1 MSVITYFPGAIDI
14 YDKSFTWL
22 GRIGNPISIRGS
34 VVFNGLSTFTVE
46 VSADDRLVPDLIAYG
61 ARVTM
66 IYKDKQLFS
75 GMITGVTG
83 SLLSSGSVFLEMQ
96 SDWRILQNT
105 VALVRPGNQIEATAI
120 SVKNN
125 DNPAAQAQAW
135 LPGGA
140 TTQGTSGTTLGQV
153 GYYQWASGVVYSET
167 ALKTIIGENVITRLG
182 RPVTLA
188 TDLNRGGNIKA
199 AGKLPEVRMQR
210 LEDVCLEILSFDGLG
225 LTLQQATR
233 ANTITVDVYEPDV
246 WDMPLTVNSGVIVG
260 GSWSIQSPT
269 ATRAILGAPGD
280 LADRQFVNYTTG
292 SSTVEAEWGDLVE
305 VFRDATSS
313 ADLIYPEGVTVEELK
328 VAKYYELRTDVT
340 TAQKTTYR
348 NSLNAAGKRALDEG
362 AAKFGITAELAE
374 TETFT
379 FGGTTGV
386 QLGDQVTIEGLN
398 GTLYQDI
405 ITECKFDFGDQK
417 LKVTPIVG
425 KRVDDP
431 NVQIANAITTLAN
444 SQRRIST
451 DR

>member
-1 MSVITYFPGAIDI
+1 MATITYFPGAIDV
-14 YDKSFTWL
+14 YDKSFVWL

-34 VVFNGLSTFTVE
+34 VVFNGLSTFTIE
-46 VSADDRLVPDLIAYG
+46 VSADDRLVPDLITYG

-83 SLLSSGSVFLEMQ
+83 SLLSSGSVFLELQ

-105 VALVRPGNQIEATAI
+105 IALVRPLNQIEATAI

-125 DNPAAQAQAW
+125 ANPAAEAQAW

-153 GYYQWASGVVYSET
+153 GYYQWASGVTYSET
-167 ALKTIIGENVITRLG
+167 ALKTIIGENVITRLA

-210 LEDVCLEILSFDGLG
+210 LEDVCNEILSFDGLG

-233 ANTITVDVYEPDV
+233 ATTITVDVYEPDV

-292 SSTVEAEWGDLVE
+292 SSITEAEWGDLVE
-305 VFRDATSS
+305 IFRDATSS
-313 ADLIYPEGVTVEELK
+313 ADLIWPEGVTVEEGK
-328 VAKYYELRTDVT
+328 VPKYYELRSDVT
-340 TAQKTTYR
+340 AGQKATYR
-348 NSLNAAGKRALDEG
+348 ASLNAAGKRALDDG
-362 AAKFGITAELAE
+362 AAKFGITAELSE
-374 TETFT
+374 TESFT
-379 FGGTTGV
+379 FGGTNGV

-398 GTLYQDI
+398 GTLYTDI

-417 LKVTPIVG
+417 FQVTPIVG

-431 NVQIANAITTLAN
+431 NVQIANAITQLAN

>member
-1 MSVITYFPGAIDI
+1 MTVITYFPGSIDV
-14 YDKSFTWL
+14 YDKNFMWI

-46 VSADDRLVPDLIAYG
+46 VSANDRLVPDVIAHG
-61 ARVTM
+61 ARITM
-66 IYKDKQLFS
+66 IYKDAQLFS

-83 SLLSSGSVFLEMQ
+83 SLLSSGSIFLEMQ

-105 VALVRPGNQIEATAI
+105 VALVRPANQIEATAI

-140 TTQGTSGTTLGQV
+140 STQGTSGTTIGQV
-153 GYYQWASGVVYSET
+153 GYYQWDAGVVYSET
-167 ALKTIIGENVITRLG
+167 ALKTIIGENVIDRLA

-188 TDLNRGGNIKA
+188 TDLERGGDIKT
-199 AGKLPEVRMQR
+199 AGKLPLIRMNK

-225 LTLQQATR
+225 LTLTQATQDD
-233 ANTITVDVYEPDV
+233 TITVDVYEPEV

-269 ATRAILGAPGD
+269 ATRAILGGPGD
-280 LADRQFVNYTTG
+280 LADRHFVNYTTG
-292 SSTVEAEWGDLVE
+292 SSTIENEWGDLVE
-305 VFRDATSS
+305 IFRDATSS
-313 ADLIYPEGVTVEELK
+313 ADLIYPEGVAFDETRVP
-328 VAKYYELRTDVT
+328 KYYELRSDIPTN
-340 TAQKTTYR
+340 QKTTYR
-348 NSLNAAGKRALDEG
+348 NSLNASGKRALDDG

-386 QLGDQVTIEGLN
+386 QLGDQVTVEGLS
-398 GTLYQDI
+398 GTLYTDV
-405 ITECKFDFGDQK
+405 ITECQFNFGNKKFQ
-417 LKVTPIVG
+417 VTPIVG

-431 NVQIANAITTLAN
+431 NVQIANAITNLAN

>member
-14 YDKSFTWL
+14 YDKSFTWI

-46 VSADDRLVPDLIAYG
+46 VSADDRLVPDLIEYG

-120 SVKNN
+120 SVKNV
-125 DNPAAQAQAW
+125 DNAAAQAQAW

-140 TTQGTSGTTLGQV
+140 TTQGTSGTTIGQV
-153 GYYQWASGVVYSET
+153 GYYQWASSVTYSET

-199 AGKLPEVRMQR
+199 AGKLPEVRMRR
-210 LEDVCLEILSFDGLG
+210 LDDVCLEILSFDGLG

-246 WDMPLTVNSGVIVG
+246 WDMPLTVNSGVVVG

-269 ATRAILGAPGD
+269 TTRAILGGPGD
-280 LADRQFVNYTTG
+280 LADRHFINYTTG
-292 SSTVEAEWGDLVE
+292 SSALEAAWGDVVE
-305 VFRDATSS
+305 VFKDATSS
-313 ADLIYPEGVTVEELK
+313 ADLIYPEGITVEEQK

-348 NSLNAAGKRALDEG
+348 NSLNAFG
-362 AAKFGITAELAE
+362 AKAIADGSPKFGITAELSE

-386 QLGDQVTIEGLN
+386 QLGDTVTIEGLG
-398 GTLYQDI
+398 GTLYEDI

-417 LKVTPIVG
+417 FQVTPIVG

-431 NVQIANAITTLAN
+431 SVQIANAINTLAN
-444 SQRRIST
+444 SQRRISS

>member
-1 MSVITYFPGAIDI
+1 MATITYFPGAIDV
-14 YDKSFTWL
+14 YDKSFTWI

-34 VVFNGLSTFTVE
+34 VVFNGLSTFTIE
-46 VSADDRLVPDLIAYG
+46 ISADDRLVPDLIEYG
-61 ARVTM
+61 ARITM
-66 IYKDKQLFS
+66 IYKDAQLFS

-83 SLLSSGSVFLEMQ
+83 SLLSSGSVFLELQ

-105 VALVRPGNQIEATAI
+105 VALVRPLNQIEATTI

-125 DNPAAQAQAW
+125 DDPTAQAQAW

-140 TTQGTSGTTLGQV
+140 STQGTSGTTIGQV
-153 GYYQWASGVVYSET
+153 GYYQWASSVQYAET
-167 ALKTIIGENVITRLG
+167 AIKTLISENVVTRLG
-182 RPVTLA
+182 RPVTVA
-188 TDLNRGGNIKA
+188 TDLGRGGDIKA
-199 AGKLPEVRMQR
+199 AGKLPLIRMNR
-210 LEDVCLEILSFDGLG
+210 LDDVCLEILSFDGIG
-225 LTLQQATR
+225 LKLEQATR
-233 ANTITVDVYEPDV
+233 DDTITVDVYTPDV
-246 WDMPLTVNSGVIVG
+246 WDMPLTVSSGVVVG

-269 ATRAILGAPGD
+269 VTRAILGAPGD
-280 LADRQFVNYTTG
+280 LADRHFINYTTG
-292 SSTVEAEWGDLVE
+292 SSALETEWGDLVE
-305 VFRDATSS
+305 IFRDATSS

-328 VAKYYELRTDVT
+328 VAKYYELRTDVS

-348 NSLNAAGKRALDEG
+348 NSLNAAGAKALAEG

-386 QLGDQVTIEGLN
+386 QLGDTVTVEGLG

-405 ITECKFDFGDQK
+405 ITECRFDFGDQQFT
-417 LKVTPIVG
+417 VTPIVG

>member
-1 MSVITYFPGAIDI
+1 MTVITYFPGSIDV
-14 YDKSFTWL
+14 YDKNFMWI

-46 VSADDRLVPDLIAYG
+46 VSANDRLVPDVIAHG
-61 ARVTM
+61 ARITM
-66 IYKDKQLFS
+66 IYKDAQLFS

-83 SLLSSGSVFLEMQ
+83 SLLSSGSIFLEMQ

-105 VALVRPGNQIEATAI
+105 VALVRPLNQIEATAI
-120 SVKNN
+120 SVKNVSN
-125 DNPAAQAQAW
+125 AAAQAQAW
-135 LPGGA
+135 LPGGSI
-140 TTQGTSGTTLGQV
+140 TQGTSGTTIGQV
-153 GYYQWASGVVYSET
+153 GYYQWDAGVVYSET
-167 ALKTIIGENVITRLG
+167 ALKTIIGENVIDRLA

-188 TDLNRGGNIKA
+188 TDLNRGGDIKT
-199 AGKLPEVRMQR
+199 AGKLPEVRMNK

-233 ANTITVDVYEPDV
+233 DDTITVDVYEPDV

-269 ATRAILGAPGD
+269 VTRTILGGPGD
-280 LADRQFVNYTTG
+280 LADRHFVNYTTG
-292 SSTVEAEWGDLVE
+292 SSTIENEWGDLVE
-305 VFRDATSS
+305 IFRDATSS
-313 ADLIYPEGVTVEELK
+313 ADLIYPEGVPFDETRVP
-328 VAKYYELRTDVT
+328 KYYELRGDIPTN
-340 TAQKTTYR
+340 QKTTYR
-348 NSLNAAGKRALDEG
+348 NSLNASGKRALDDG

-386 QLGDQVTIEGLN
+386 QLGDQVTVEGLN
-398 GTLYQDI
+398 GTLYTDV
-405 ITECKFDFGDQK
+405 ITECRFDFGDQRFQ
-417 LKVTPIVG
+417 VTPIVG

-431 NVQIANAITTLAN
+431 NVQIANAITNLAN

>member
-1 MSVITYFPGAIDI
+1 MSVITYFPGAIDV
-14 YDKSFTWL
+14 YDKNFMWI

-46 VSADDRLVPDLIAYG
+46 VSANDRLVPDVIAYG
-61 ARVTM
+61 ARITM
-66 IYKDKQLFS
+66 IYKDAQLFS

-83 SLLSSGSVFLEMQ
+83 SLLSNGSIFLEMQ

-105 VALVRPGNQIEATAI
+105 VALVRPLNQIEASAI
-120 SVKNN
+120 SVKNV

-135 LPGGA
+135 LPGGS
-140 TTQGTSGTTLGQV
+140 TTQGTSGTTIGQV
-153 GYYQWASGVVYSET
+153 GYYQWASSVTYSET

-199 AGKLPEVRMQR
+199 AGKLPEVRMNK

-233 ANTITVDVYEPDV
+233 DDTITVDVYEPDV

-269 ATRAILGAPGD
+269 ATRAILGGPGD
-280 LADRQFVNYTTG
+280 LADRHFVNYTTG
-292 SSTVEAEWGDLVE
+292 STTIENEWGDLVE
-305 VFRDATSS
+305 IFRDATSS
-313 ADLIYPEGVTVEELK
+313 ADLIYPEGIPFDETRVP
-328 VAKYYELRTDVT
+328 KYYELRSDIPTN
-340 TAQKTTYR
+340 QKTTYR
-348 NSLNAAGKRALDEG
+348 NSLNAAGKRALDQG

-386 QLGDQVTIEGLN
+386 QLGDQVTVEGLN
-398 GTLYQDI
+398 GTLYTDV
-405 ITECKFDFGDQK
+405 ITECQFNFGNKKFQ
-417 LKVTPIVG
+417 VTPIVG

-431 NVQIANAITTLAN
+431 NVQIANAITNLAN